1 MIHERFAQLREACPN
16 DIARIEGEEA
26 RVTKLLKQQEYFNLE
41 GTQEFLGTCRREIVR
56 TRIKLATER
65 NLSPQQQTELWQI
78 IDAREWF
85 VKMVSQDYAGQL
97 EEIDRELEA
106 ELGR

>member
-1 MIHERFAQLREACPN
+1 MIHGRFAQLREAYPD
-16 DIARIEGEEA
+16 DIGRIEGEEA
-26 RVTKLLKQQEYFNLE
+26 RVTKLLKQSEYFNLE
-41 GTQEFLGTCRREIVR
+41 GTQEFLGVCRREIVR